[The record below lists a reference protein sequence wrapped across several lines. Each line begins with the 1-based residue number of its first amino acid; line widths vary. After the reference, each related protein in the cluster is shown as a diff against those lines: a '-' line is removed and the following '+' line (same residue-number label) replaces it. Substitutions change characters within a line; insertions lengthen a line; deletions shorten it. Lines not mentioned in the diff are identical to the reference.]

1 MNKKIFIST
10 GEVSGDL
17 HGSLLANALFDE
29 AKKRSI
35 DIEIYGLG
43 GERMQKEGVKILQDT
58 TSISAIG
65 IWEALPLI
73 IPTLKIQKKFYKS
86 LKSLSPNCLVLID
99 YMGPNIKIGRNLKS
113 KNNKLPIYYY
123 IAPQEWAWRV
133 GNNSTTDLIGFSDKI
148 FAIFKQEAEFY
159 KRRGGN
165 VLWIGHPMI
174 DSTKKLPTKKD
185 SRKILKLKA
194 NENILLIMP
203 ASRPQ
208 ELKYVLPV
216 FMKVAKKLQQKY
228 PTLIVYIPS
237 CRKDFDDKFKIA
249 LTKYEVQGKVVSQ
262 NDIEELKTYIYS
274 LTELALCKSG
284 TVNMELAL
292 YGIPQIV
299 GYRVSR
305 ITAFIAKKILNFK
318 VRFISPV
325 NLLVKKLIIPEFV
338 QKEFD
343 VKKIFN
349 KACRIIDNKSEKVR
363 ILKGYSLLKKE
374 LGEVGVVKR
383 AAEEIINSLITG
395 L

>member
-17 HGSLLANALFDE
+17 HGSLLANALFYE

-35 DIEIYGLG
+35 GLEIYGLG
-43 GERMQKEGVKILQDT
+43 GERMKKEGVQILQDT

-73 IPTLKIQKKFYKS
+73 IPTIQIQKKFYNS
-86 LKSLSPNCLVLID
+86 LRYLSPNCLVLID
-99 YMGPNIKIGRNLKS
+99 YMGPNIKIGRKLKNE
-113 KNNKLPIYYY
+113 KNKIPIYYY

-133 GNNSTTDLIGFSDKI
+133 GNNSTTDLISFSDKI
-148 FAIFKQEAEFY
+148 FAIFKQEANFY
-159 KRRGGN
+159 KKRGGN

-174 DSTKKLPTKKD
+174 DLTKKLPTKKA
-185 SRKILKLKA
+185 SREILRLRI

-208 ELKYVLPV
+208 ELKYILPV
-216 FMKVAKKLQQKY
+216 FMKTARKLQQKY
-228 PTLIVYIPS
+228 PKLIVYIIS
-237 CRKDFDDKFKIA
+237 CRDVFDDSFKKA
-249 LTKYEVQGKVVSQ
+249 LEKYEVQGKVVSQ
-262 NDIEELKTYIYS
+262 KDIEELKTYIYA
-274 LTELALCKSG
+274 LTKLALCKSG

-305 ITAFIAKKILNFK
+305 VTSFIAKRILNFK
-318 VRFISPV
+318 IRFISPV

-338 QKEFD
+338 QKEFEAS
-343 VKKIFN
+343 KIYD
-349 KACRIIDNKSEKVR
+349 KACRVIDHKSEKSK
-363 ILKGYSLLKKE
+363 ILKGYASLKKE
-374 LGEVGVVKR
+374 LGEEGVVKR
-383 AAEEIINSLITG
+383 AAEEIINSLI
-395 L
+395 